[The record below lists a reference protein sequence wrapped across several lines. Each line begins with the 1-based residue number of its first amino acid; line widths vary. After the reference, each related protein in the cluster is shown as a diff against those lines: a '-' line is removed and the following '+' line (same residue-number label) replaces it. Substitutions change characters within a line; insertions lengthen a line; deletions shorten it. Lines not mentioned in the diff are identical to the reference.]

1 MPHEHMKSLHVSI
14 FPLVTVNFDHIK
26 DGVKNVFVENLSV
39 KVVPTPP
46 SPPLNSSIKKFTDY
60 WSTLPFQFSD

>member
-1 MPHEHMKSLHVSI
+1 MPHEHMKSPHVSI

-26 DGVKNVFVENLSV
+26 DGVKNVFVENLSE

-46 SPPLNSSIKKFTDY
+46 SPP
-60 WSTLPFQFSD
+60 